1 MKKSFILLATAFL
14 LNASV
19 AKSYSPPPTLLDD
32 SASFRIAKSVKLGYG
47 DSSRSPSKGVGTK
60 TSDFKNCS
68 SDNNCPSTQ
77 KCVDGKCKDVCSPNP
92 CPEETPDC
100 EAKNHDY
107 TCKCTEK
114 SCGEGK
120 QCVGDKCLPCEE
132 GTTCN
137 CEGSKVIDSS
147 GKCVC
152 PKKLSC
158 SAGQYVSGDC
168 SCKNCLKDDT
178 SGDKCGCPG
187 NTVPDGNGSCYCKE
201 TKTCNPG
208 YTFDDSYSCDC
219 VVCTGSD
226 CNCPEG
232 TVPTPD
238 GCKAYACAVDEDCA
252 EGNRC
257 ENGGT
262 ESAQC
267 VPCGKNEQCRC
278 DEGQLSDG
286 TGKCVSVTCK
296 TGLVCSKDITKQ
308 CCDAGMQCV
317 NPDTVE
323 SYCAAC
329 EVDTQCTC
337 PDGYLVN
344 KEGKCVKPACTK
356 NSDCPNGKYC
366 ENPGKSNAE
375 CVPCNEGE
383 PCPTCPSGYV
393 ADGKGGCK
401 LGCTF
406 DTASVCVSGTTNCKT
421 CTQSG
426 GCYTCTDCKDGYY
439 PDNGTCI
446 SCKQKFGDNCEK
458 CTPNKCTICD
468 DGYEPDPYTGKCKP
482 KACPPSLSTNPTC
495 PAGYRVKES
504 TAYSGNSVCKFC
516 EPCSKGE
523 QCACPAGQVADGNG
537 GCKAACTYSTNAA
550 CVSGSSNCAS
560 CSKDSDGCYNCSKC
574 SNGFELRSNICEPKA
589 CPNGYTAGLT
599 CGDGFTTDKNGK
611 SGTQD
616 CVKCSVIPCSSA
628 SFPGKYKNF
637 STTKPACT
645 TKSEWYTKALGKSGD
660 ATCYA
665 CACDGT
671 TFGGGGCC
679 SGGKVT
685 CGGAEGPC
693 VECCND
699 SNCSDGKKCV
709 NGSCV
714 ADCPAG
720 YTRGTPLN
728 CLTSQKVATIGKK
741 VNGQYCSKCVDKDC
755 YDYGYIPQTKGC
767 PKDEKMMAVTIPEA
781 SYLSC
786 GKCSEIKTPFIPIE
800 GGNVPTKCPSSQM
813 DCGSIGCCPKHIN
826 GCAAYA
832 NDCKYVGNGLYTPC
846 RCLVYDSLT
855 N

>member
-1 MKKSFILLATAFL
+1 MKKSLVFLATAFL

-19 AKSYSPPPTLLDD
+19 AKSYPPPPLLDD

-47 DSSRSPSKGVGTK
+47 DSSRSPSKGTGTK
-60 TSDFKNCS
+60 TSDFKTCS

-77 KCVDGKCKDVCSPNP
+77 KCVDGNCKDVCSPNP

-100 EAKNHDY
+100 EAKDHSY

-208 YTFDDSYSCDC
+208 YTFDDSNTCEC

-226 CNCPEG
+226 CNCPAG
-232 TVPTPD
+232 TVPTAD
-238 GCKAYACAVDEDCA
+238 GCKEYACAVDEDCA

-257 ENGGT
+257 ENGKT
-262 ESAQC
+262 ENAQC

-278 DEGQLSDG
+278 PEKQLSDG
-286 TGKCVSVTCK
+286 TGKCVPVECK
-296 TGLVCSKDITKQ
+296 TGLVCSDTVTEQ
-308 CCDAGMQCV
+308 CCDAGKQCV

-344 KEGKCVKPACTK
+344 KEGKCVKPECKT

-375 CVPCNEGE
+375 CIPCNEGE

-439 PDNGTCI
+439 PDNGTCV
-446 SCKQKFGDNCEK
+446 SCKQKFGNDCEK
-458 CTPNKCTICD
+458 CTPNKCTTCD

-482 KACPPSLSTNPTC
+482 KACPSSLSTNPTC
-495 PAGYRVKES
+495 QAGSRVKES

-523 QCACPAGQVADGNG
+523 KCNCPDGKIADGNG
-537 GCKAACTYSTNAA
+537 RCVDADPCANVTCDGGKVCSAGSCVCPNSAPYTDGSGKCQPCLQDSHCKNNQT
-550 CVSGSSNCAS
+550 
-560 CSKDSDGCYNCSKC
+560 C
-574 SNGFELRSNICEPKA
+574 SNYQCVDLKCDPECQDAFNHQCNNKPPPPGYKKVEKPLPGHPPAQQCGTGEQPEYKCGYYTCKQIQCPSGFINAGKGCPPGQKFVPPKPTENVSPICGRCITDCSICHDGYVDMKGKSCAYGQVIEYGPR
-589 CPNGYTAGLT
+589 CSYTNGYSGYVAE
-599 CGDGFTTDKNGK
+599 CGKCVNFT
-611 SGTQD
+611 
-616 CVKCSVIPCSSA
+616 
-628 SFPGKYKNF
+628 
-637 STTKPACT
+637 
-645 TKSEWYTKALGKSGD
+645 
-660 ATCYA
+660 
-665 CACDGT
+665 
-671 TFGGGGCC
+671 C
-679 SGGKVT
+679 SGGKQL
-685 CGGAEGPC
+685 CHF
-693 VECCND
+693 
-699 SNCSDGKKCV
+699 
-709 NGSCV
+709 NGSHR
-714 ADCPAG
+714 G
-720 YTRGTPLN
+720 YYCCTRGMGCDEYQQRLDSGNMAFSACSPV
-728 CLTSQKVATIGKK
+728 SGS
-741 VNGQYCSKCVDKDC
+741 GQS
-755 YDYGYIPQTKGC
+755 
-767 PKDEKMMAVTIPEA
+767 
-781 SYLSC
+781 
-786 GKCSEIKTPFIPIE
+786 
-800 GGNVPTKCPSSQM
+800 GGNDPPPVPPR
-813 DCGSIGCCPKHIN
+813 G
-826 GCAAYA
+826 
-832 NDCKYVGNGLYTPC
+832 
-846 RCLVYDSLT
+846 
-855 N
+855 